1 MVDTGERAGA
11 VVETTQEQDF
21 ETYKALAEC
30 VPETVG
36 CLQLEY
42 GQDADM
48 FAQYQYLV
56 DPATETIV
64 WSLTP
69 PEASLEQVKQDKIDF
84 LNRECFEAIY
94 AGFTSDSTGHQ
105 FRFNEEDQAN
115 FNQQSTL
122 FLLKPDL
129 AETQWKT
136 EDAGIVSLTREQ
148 FIEVVLEAG
157 QHKHQQIARYWGLKA
172 QVESAKKKNRST
184 QSTGKR
190 SSAWTRSALTF
201 FLFGAVLL

>member
-1 MVDTGERAGA
+1 MNQIGRKIYFDKATGNVLVDTGERAGF
-11 VVETTQEQDF
+11 VVETTQDQDF
-21 ETYKALAEC
+21 QTYAALAER
-30 VPETVG
+30 VPDTVG

-42 GQDADM
+42 GQDADK
-48 FAQYQYLV
+48 FAQHQYRI
-56 DPATETIV
+56 DPATEEIV

-69 PEASLEQVKQDKIDF
+69 PEAPLEQVKQAKIDF
-84 LNRECFEAIY
+84 LNGECFTSIH
-94 AGFTSDSTGHQ
+94 AGFTSASTGHQ

-157 QHKHQQIARYWGLKA
+157 QHKQEQIARYWGLKA
-172 QVESAKKKNRST
+172 QVEAAETKEQIDAIN
-184 QSTGKR
+184 
-190 SSAWTRSALTF
+190 W
-201 FLFGAVLL
+201 

>member
-1 MVDTGERAGA
+1 MQYVGRKIYFDKLTGNVLVDTGERAGA

-21 ETYKALAEC
+21 RTFTTLAER
-30 VPETVG
+30 VPDTVG
-36 CLQLEY
+36 SLQLEY

-48 FAQYQYLV
+48 FAQYQYRV

-69 PEASLEQVKQDKIDF
+69 PEAPLEQVKQAKVDY
-84 LNRECFEAIY
+84 LNQECFKAIY
-94 AGFTSDSTGHQ
+94 AGFTSASTGHQ
-105 FRFNEEDQAN
+105 FRFNEEDQVN

-122 FLLKPDL
+122 FLLKPAL

-157 QHKHQQIARYWGLKA
+157 QHKQEQIARYWGLKA
-172 QVESAKKKNRST
+172 QVEAAETKEQIDAIN
-184 QSTGKR
+184 
-190 SSAWTRSALTF
+190 W
-201 FLFGAVLL
+201 